1 MPRHTTVKH
10 PKDQLHAVAR
20 AWFLEVIR
28 TDCPEVLDDLW
39 KNVFVPFRKFLSPT
53 SVGTPLKPRGSQA
66 EDVIRGS
73 QHRRVFAAIFR
84 WARRWNLNAPWI
96 CNQARRTLLFWAKYP
111 RLVKSIPVRSTDPAA
126 SPGPVGGQVWE
137 WGPVIITG
145 SRPGRPYRRR
155 GAATKGRRALRVVRS
170 KPCVR
175 PAHAAQGTRRRGG
188 RHESSRRHRY
198 GTHRVESSCSNA
210 RSPRPA
216 PRPTPEE
223 AQPAPPIDESVTM
236 VIVAIAK
243 AHCISR

>member
-1 MPRHTTVKH
+1 MPRHTTVKY
-10 PKDQLHAVAR
+10 PKDQLQAVVR

-111 RLVKSIPVRSTDPAA
+111 RLVKSIPVRSKDHAA
-126 SPGPVGGQVWE
+126 SPGPVGGQVRE
-137 WGPVIITG
+137 WGAKINAGLIPGGRTGDEVRRPRDDVHFVWFVRNRVCGPPTPHKELAAGAAATNRHVDIDTVRIALNRLAPTLDLPVRPRG
-145 SRPGRPYRRR
+145 RPRKKLSRPPQSPS
-155 GAATKGRRALRVVRS
+155 RS
-170 KPCVR
+170 R
-175 PAHAAQGTRRRGG
+175 W
-188 RHESSRRHRY
+188 S
-198 GTHRVESSCSNA
+198 
-210 RSPRPA
+210 
-216 PRPTPEE
+216 
-223 AQPAPPIDESVTM
+223 
-236 VIVAIAK
+236 
-243 AHCISR
+243 